1 MKFMKGVVNVVEG
14 LSIILFFIFFCLA
27 EFTNESVNDRT
38 FYFFQRI
45 FSFFK
50 VFSLIRSTSLS
61 WRLKTVPKALRS
73 SASELFLAVF
83 YLLVSILISS
93 NLMYYVEEI
102 HYQMLGEVEKTR
114 PRTFDSAFK
123 AMWWAVV
130 TMTTVILPIFF
141 AT

>member
-1 MKFMKGVVNVVEG
+1 
-14 LSIILFFIFFCLA
+14 
-27 EFTNESVNDRT
+27 
-38 FYFFQRI
+38 
-45 FSFFK
+45 
-50 VFSLIRSTSLS
+50 
-61 WRLKTVPKALRS
+61 
-73 SASELFLAVF
+73 
-83 YLLVSILISS
+83 
-93 NLMYYVEEI
+93 MYYVEEI